1 MHGLRK
7 MLARFVLLVA
17 ALTVIPVALA
27 PSAPDRS
34 PYVSALA
41 DLTVG
46 SALAQTTCTYTVCNR
61 GGTKCNPVTRLQSCV
76 LVHGK
81 NGSCT
86 NVAC

>member
-1 MHGLRK
+1 MRGLRK

-17 ALTVIPVALA
+17 ALTVIPMVLA

-46 SALAQTTCTYTVCNR
+46 PALAQAACSFTVCNR
-61 GGTKCNPVTRLQSCV
+61 GGTKCNAVTRLQSCV